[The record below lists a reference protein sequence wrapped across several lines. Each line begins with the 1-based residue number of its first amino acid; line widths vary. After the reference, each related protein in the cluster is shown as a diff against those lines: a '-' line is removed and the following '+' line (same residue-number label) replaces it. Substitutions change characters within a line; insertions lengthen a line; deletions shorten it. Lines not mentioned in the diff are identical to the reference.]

1 MTYYDRFNPA
11 KRHEKHLFS
20 AERVL
25 QSAELNEM
33 QTGLID
39 RIANIGNVL
48 FKDGDLIRDAG
59 CVVDGVTGDARLAS
73 GALWLAGAVRGIG
86 PAALKVPVE
95 GEIAVGVYLQEATVT
110 ELDDPELLNP
120 AQGTRG
126 YMEPGAARLQLNP
139 VWGVAGDGKA
149 GKFYP
154 VYQVLNGVLKAK
166 EPPPTIDA
174 VSVAL
179 QRYDR
184 DSTGG
189 NYIISGMDVRRGAE
203 LEGDKQS
210 YIISA
215 GAARANGKQV
225 ELRAA
230 LRYVY
235 SAAPDLKTISDEPH
249 VSSGTAAQRVNVD
262 YGPIAQLESV
272 SMTAERSVT
281 LSHGVIA
288 GGLDPLPDTSVL
300 QIVEVRQGATVYVKN
315 TDYKLTGGKVDWS
328 PAGAEPAAGSTY
340 TVKYQHIVTVTPTA
354 VDSAGF
360 TVTGAVGGTLIL
372 ASYRYKMPRVD
383 RLCLNEAGD
392 VVPIKGVASDWMPPP
407 PSVPEGLLLLA
418 TVYQHWNADT
428 SISLDSPRMVPMSDL
443 AHVQDQLDG
452 LKMLIAQQ
460 QLQSDAMNR
469 EAVQKKGVFV
479 DPFMD
484 DSMRDAGQAQ
494 SGAIVSGTLTLP
506 VSLSASRYGNDVA
519 GPTTL
524 AHNVIS
530 LVEQN
535 RRTGSMAV
543 NPYQAFA
550 PLPASVVLDPAIDQM
565 TYSTE
570 SWTSNLTNRIVVR
583 VPYGDSAG
591 PSSTTSVETL
601 SSARK
606 QDQVIRPVTV
616 KFSITGFGPNETVVG
631 ASFDSVAVTPGSQSN
646 PAARPVA
653 DAKGVVSGLFN
664 IPPNVP
670 VGRKLVQV
678 IGSGGSRGSA
688 FYTAASWAEDRVLRR
703 VVTEYAYEY
712 EPAPVPAVPVTVPET
727 EVDGPPVIFEPEIE
741 PPRSSDPVRAQVESM
756 YTTFLGRKGEP
767 AGVEFWMGAI
777 KQGVTGAALLKEFL
791 TGAVAN
797 AEKNMQPSAKDAW
810 EVIKK
815 GEAHYA
821 NVGVD
826 PLAQTFLSPTPAHL
840 VGVDLWF
847 EAVGSTDVV
856 VQLRTVQTGLPALRV
871 LAEARLSPSQIRTDG
886 TATRALFALP
896 YYTEANE
903 ELAFVVMCNDAETSL
918 SIAELG
924 KWDGTAWIT
933 AQPYTIGVLLS
944 SSNNSTWTPHQ
955 DRDLK
960 FRVLAANYTET
971 VRNIDLGTVTVNG
984 ATDLMVMA
992 LEQKASAHA
1001 TIGYTVELPDGS
1013 EIAASSNQP
1022 LALSAPVTGN
1032 ITLRAQLRGDSSV
1045 SPVLHRGGQLMI
1057 GWLGENGDYVSRTIK
1072 AGTGSRVR
1080 VVIDAKLPSGAAA
1093 TVQLKGGDVG
1103 DTWSAP
1109 IPQIRTTALDNG
1121 WHELVYEQTG
1131 VNEEVVQARLATAGS
1146 AAARPFVRNLRIM
1159 VM

>member
-20 AERVL
+20 ADRVL

-39 RIANIGNVL
+39 RVANIGNVL

-59 CVVDGVTGDARLAS
+59 CVVDGVTGDTRLAS

-86 PAALKVPVE
+86 PATLKVAVE
-95 GEIAVGVYLQEATVT
+95 GEVVVGVYLQEATVT
-110 ELDDPELLNP
+110 ELEDPELLNP

-139 VWGVAGDGKA
+139 VWGVAGDGKT

-203 LEGDKQS
+203 LEGDKQT

-230 LRYVY
+230 LRYVF
-235 SAAPDLKTISDEPH
+235 SAAPDLKTIADEPH

-262 YGPIAQLESV
+262 YGPIAQLDSV
-272 SMTAERSVT
+272 SMTAERTVT

-288 GGLDPLPDTSVL
+288 GGQDPLPDTSVL
-300 QIVEVRQGATVYVKN
+300 QIVEVKQGATVYVKN
-315 TDYKLTGGKVDWS
+315 ADYKLTAGKVDWS
-328 PAGAEPAAGSTY
+328 PSGAEPASGSTY
-340 TVKYQHIVTVTPTA
+340 TVKYQHIASVTPTA
-354 VDSAGF
+354 ADGTGF
-360 TVTGAVGGTLIL
+360 TVTGAVAGTLIL

-383 RLCLNEAGD
+383 RLCLNESGD
-392 VVPIKGVASDWMPPP
+392 IVPIKGVASDWMPPP
-407 PSVPEGLLLLA
+407 PSVASGLLLLA
-418 TVYQHWNADT
+418 TIYQHWNAGT
-428 SISLDSPRMVPMSDL
+428 TISLDSPRMVPMSDL

-484 DSMRDAGQAQ
+484 DSMRDAGQVQ
-494 SGAIVSGTLTLP
+494 SGAIIGGTLTLP
-506 VSLSASRYGNDVA
+506 VSLAASRYGSDVA

-524 AHNVIS
+524 AYTVIP

-543 NPYQAFA
+543 NPYQSFA
-550 PLPASVVLDPAIDQM
+550 PLPATVTLDPAIDQM

-570 SWTSNLTNRIVVR
+570 SWTSSMTNRIVQR
-583 VPYGDSAG
+583 VAYGDSAG
-591 PSSTTSVETL
+591 PSSSTSVETL
-601 SSARK
+601 SSARHE
-606 QDQVIRPVTV
+606 DQIIRPVTV
-616 KFSITGFGPNETVVG
+616 KFSISGFGPNETVVG
-631 ASFDSVAVTPGSQSN
+631 ASFDGIAVTPGSQAN
-646 PAARPVA
+646 PAVLPVSNA
-653 DAKGVVSGLFN
+653 QGAVSGQFN
-664 IPPNVP
+664 IPANVP
-670 VGRKLVQV
+670 VGRKLVQI
-678 IGSGGSRGSA
+678 IGNGGSRGSA
-688 FYTAASWAEDRVLRR
+688 YYTAASWSEDRVLRR
-703 VVTEYAYEY
+703 VVTEYSYEY
-712 EPAPVPAVPVTVPET
+712 EPAPVPASPTVPPET
-727 EVDGPPVIFEPEIE
+727 TVPGLPEVLPP
-741 PPRSSDPVRAQVESM
+741 PPMQPPDPDPKRALVKDMYVR
-756 YTTFLGRKGEP
+756 FLGRDGEP
-767 AGVEFWMGAI
+767 AGVDYWVEAI
-777 KQGVTGAALLKEFL
+777 GLGVTGTELLEQFLGAAVTNKEENL
-791 TGAVAN
+791 
-797 AEKNMQPSAKDAW
+797 QQSAKDAW
-810 EVIKK
+810 QVIKDK
-815 GEAHYA
+815 EGHYA
-821 NVGVD
+821 DVGVD
-826 PLAQTFLSPTPAHL
+826 PLAQTFLSSTPAHL

-847 EAVGSTDVV
+847 EAVGSTDVM
-856 VQLRTVQTGLPALRV
+856 VQLRTVETGLPTRRV
-871 LAEARLSPSQIRTDG
+871 LAEARLSPSDIRIDG
-886 TATRALFALP
+886 SPTRALFALP
-896 YYTEANE
+896 YFTEANE
-903 ELAFVVMCNDAETSL
+903 ELAFVVMCNDAETTL
-918 SIAELG
+918 SVAELG
-924 KWDGTAWIT
+924 KWDGSAWIT

-955 DRDLK
+955 DRDIR

-971 VRNIDLGTVTVNG
+971 VRNISLGTVAVTG
-984 ATDLMVMA
+984 ATDLMVMG

-1001 TIGYTVELPDGS
+1001 TIGYTVVLPDGS

-1022 LALSAPVTGN
+1022 LALAAPVTGN
-1032 ITLRAQLRGDSSV
+1032 VTLRAQLRGDSSV
-1045 SPVLHRGGQLMI
+1045 SPVLHRGGQLLV
-1057 GWLGENGDYVSRTIK
+1057 GWLGATGDYVSRAVK

-1080 VVIDAKLPSGAAA
+1080 VVIDAMLPSGAAA

-1131 VNEEVVQARLATAGS
+1131 VNENMVQARLATAGT